1 MRNLSGELSMMS
13 DDELGSFRMQLIP
26 ILFLVSIEFMNVL
39 SRAIFSPLL
48 LTIEADLHLSHAQ
61 ASGFFMLIS
70 AGLSLTM
77 FFSGFLSSKLTHRQ
91 VIILSAVLCGLS
103 LIAVSFST
111 SLLGVRISLFFVG
124 MGAGL
129 YLPSG
134 IATVSSLAVPRDLG
148 KAMATH
154 ELGPTIGFVAGPIF
168 VGLLSKYTSWRSI
181 LIVIGLM
188 NLLMAFLF
196 AFFGRGGDFAG
207 LKPNLKNLRSILTHP
222 NFWIMTALFGIAV
235 GGEQGV
241 YALLPTYLVSEKGLE
256 YVSANTIFGLS
267 RISVIFTIVI
277 SGLFVD
283 RFGIKKSMFVIVM
296 GSGILTAL
304 VGLTSGAS
312 LLLVI
317 FLQPV
322 MVGCFFPAGLAAL
335 SRMGSQHFTNVIVS
349 MIIPISILFGMGVV
363 PSLLGILGEHG
374 SFPIGFIFLGTTMLL
389 STVLFPFLKL

>member
-1 MRNLSGELSMMS
+1 MMS
-13 DDELGSFRMQLIP
+13 DEELGSFRMQLIP

-48 LTIEADLHLSHAQ
+48 LTIKADLYLSHAQ
-61 ASGFFMLIS
+61 ASSFFMLIS
-70 AGLSLTM
+70 AGFSLTM
-77 FFSGFLSSKLTHRQ
+77 FFSGFLSSKLIHRQ
-91 VIILSAVLCGLS
+91 VIVLSAVLCGLS

-111 SLLGVRISLFFVG
+111 SLLGVRISLFFLG

-168 VGLLSKYTSWRSI
+168 VVLLSKYTSWRSM
-181 LIVIGLM
+181 LIVIGLT
-188 NLLMAFLF
+188 NLLIAFLF

-207 LKPNLKNLRSILTHP
+207 SKPNLKNLRSILTHP

-267 RISVIFTIVI
+267 RISVILTIVI
-277 SGLFVD
+277 SGVFVD

-304 VGLTSGAS
+304 VGLTSGIS

-335 SRMGSQHFTNVIVS
+335 SRIGSKHFTNVIVS
-349 MIIPISILFGMGVV
+349 MIIPISFLFGAGVV

-389 STVLFPFLKL
+389 STVLFLFLKL